1 MLLDVLS
8 YLHDDILTKV
18 DRASMAASLE
28 TRMPMLNEQVAQ
40 FAWSLPTNMKI
51 RNGKNKW
58 ILRKVLKRH
67 IPKNLIERPKQGF
80 SVPLA
85 DWLRGPL
92 KTWSEELLNFEN
104 FADRNMFNEDLILK
118 RFRQHQLKERD
129 WHNWL
134 WPIIMFQQWRL
145 DRNV

>member
-1 MLLDVLS
+1 
-8 YLHDDILTKV
+8 
-18 DRASMAASLE
+18 
-28 TRMPMLNEQVAQ
+28 
-40 FAWSLPTNMKI
+40 MKI

-58 ILRKVLKRH
+58 ILRKVLERH
-67 IPKNLIERPKQGF
+67 IPKDLIERPKQGF

-92 KTWSEELLNFEN
+92 KTWSEELLTFEN
-104 FADRNMFNEDLILK
+104 FADQSMFNEDLILK

-134 WPIIMFQQWRL
+134 WPIIMFQQWRI